1 VPASMR
7 AADLLLRMRTS
18 RIHMALVID
27 EFGGTDGLVTMEDL
41 IEAVVGEIDDE
52 HDDAQVSNIV
62 ARPGG
67 LFEVDAR
74 APLEDLEAALDRDL
88 APPDMEEDI
97 DTVAG
102 LVVALAGRVPQR
114 GEVIAHPGRL
124 RPGGRRGRS
133 APRAPDP
140 GASRPSSL
148 EAETADQAR
157 PRGRFVNLPAL
168 PKLTPW
174 RARGLAL
181 LAGLA
186 AALAHPPFGV
196 LPGLLGYA
204 VLLWLLDAIDGPR
217 PLRSAFLRGWLMGL
231 SYFGLS
237 TWWIAEA
244 FMVDAAN
251 QGWMAP
257 FAVPPWPPA
266 WRCSGVWRRCSTA
279 WSARR
284 RAAGAGV
291 RRRLRGPGMDARP
304 HPDRLSLEPAGRDLA
319 GRLGRVAVR
328 RGGRRLRPDL
338 DHPGHRRRPGGV
350 AGRQARADRRR
361 RGRRAPWRRSMS
373 AGPFGSDRPD
383 AGGPDA
389 LTVRIVQADI
399 PQESK
404 WDERRF
410 AQIVQAYVSLT
421 AKPYAG
427 KPADI
432 VVWPEGA
439 LPLAINDYMVPGS
452 WVRQAIVDALQPG
465 QLMLI
470 GGYRYE
476 GTPDKPVYYNSLV
489 ALRRT
494 AADVEVVGIY
504 DKHRLVPFG
513 EYLPADALMTRL
525 GVKSMAHLGDGFA
538 TGPEPAPLRVAPDLL
553 VQPLICYESLFPR
566 LAKPVPGVRA
576 IVNVSNDAW
585 FGVTSGP
592 LQHLNLASYRAIE
605 TGLPLIRAT
614 PTGVSALI
622 DAQGRI
628 LPGAA

>member
-1 VPASMR
+1 
-7 AADLLLRMRTS
+7 
-18 RIHMALVID
+18 
-27 EFGGTDGLVTMEDL
+27 VT
-41 IEAVVGEIDDE
+41 
-52 HDDAQVSNIV
+52 
-62 ARPGG
+62 
-67 LFEVDAR
+67 
-74 APLEDLEAALDRDL
+74 
-88 APPDMEEDI
+88 
-97 DTVAG
+97 
-102 LVVALAGRVPQR
+102 
-114 GEVIAHPGRL
+114 
-124 RPGGRRGRS
+124 
-133 APRAPDP
+133 
-140 GASRPSSL
+140 
-148 EAETADQAR
+148 
-157 PRGRFVNLPAL
+157 LPAL

-186 AALAHPPFGV
+186 AALAHPPFGI

-204 VLLWLLDAIDGPR
+204 ALLWLLDAIDGPR
-217 PLRSAFLRGWLMGL
+217 PLRSAFFRGWLAGL
-231 SYFGLS
+231 AYFGLG

-257 FAVPPWPPA
+257 FAVA
-266 WRCSGVWRRCSTA
+266 A
-279 WSARR
+279 M
-284 RAAGAGV
+284 AAGMALFWGLAAMLYRLVRPPGV
-291 RRRLRGPGMDARP
+291 RRVLVFAGAYAALEWTRGHVLTGFPWNLPGETWKAGSP
-304 HPDRLSLEPAGRDLA
+304 ISQFAAVVGAYGLTWITLAIAAAPAVWRED
-319 GRLGRVAVR
+319 
-328 RGGRRLRPDL
+328 
-338 DHPGHRRRPGGV
+338 
-350 AGRQARADRRR
+350 R
-361 RGRRAPWRRSMS
+361 RGRGMVAVAVVSLVSLYVHGCSAIPFYSATRA
-373 AGPFGSDRPD
+373 SDPPRYP
-383 AGGPDA
+383 
-389 LTVRIVQADI
+389 TVRIVQADI

-404 WDERRF
+404 WDEKRF

-427 KPADI
+427 KPADL

-452 WVRQAIVDALQPG
+452 WVRQAIVDALKPG
-465 QLMLI
+465 QVMLL

-476 GTPDKPVYYNSLV
+476 GPPDKPVYYNSLV

-494 AADVEVVGIY
+494 ASDVEVVGIY

-513 EYLPADALMTRL
+513 EYLPADALMTKL
-525 GVKSMAHLGDGFA
+525 GVKSMAHLGEGFA
-538 TGPEPAPLRVAPDLL
+538 TGPAPRPLRIAPNLL

-566 LAKPVPGVRA
+566 LAEPAPGVRA

-628 LPGAA
+628 LPGARLDLGESGVIDGNAPYVGSPTLFSRLGHWPFGVLLLVSFAAAIRFPGGRRLEKVPN

>member
-1 VPASMR
+1 
-7 AADLLLRMRTS
+7 
-18 RIHMALVID
+18 
-27 EFGGTDGLVTMEDL
+27 
-41 IEAVVGEIDDE
+41 
-52 HDDAQVSNIV
+52 
-62 ARPGG
+62 
-67 LFEVDAR
+67 
-74 APLEDLEAALDRDL
+74 
-88 APPDMEEDI
+88 
-97 DTVAG
+97 
-102 LVVALAGRVPQR
+102 
-114 GEVIAHPGRL
+114 
-124 RPGGRRGRS
+124 
-133 APRAPDP
+133 
-140 GASRPSSL
+140 
-148 EAETADQAR
+148 
-157 PRGRFVNLPAL
+157 VNLSAL

-181 LAGLA
+181 AAGLA

-217 PLRSAFLRGWLMGL
+217 PLRSAFLRGWLTGL

-244 FMVDAAN
+244 FLVDAAN

-257 FAVPPWPPA
+257 FAVA
-266 WRCSGVWRRCSTA
+266 A
-279 WSARR
+279 M
-284 RAAGAGV
+284 AAGMALFWGLAAVLYRLVRPAGV
-291 RRRLRGPGMDARP
+291 RRVLVFAGAFAALEWTRGHVLTGFPWNLPGETWEAGSP
-304 HPDRLSLEPAGRDLA
+304 ISQFAAVVGAYGLTWITLAIVAAPAVWRD
-319 GRLGRVAVR
+319 
-328 RGGRRLRPDL
+328 GGRGRWAMGGAALGL
-338 DHPGHRRRPGGV
+338 AALWGFGWLTLHPLPMTPCSSCRTP
-350 AGRQARADRRR
+350 
-361 RGRRAPWRRSMS
+361 
-373 AGPFGSDRPD
+373 
-383 AGGPDA
+383 
-389 LTVRIVQADI
+389 TVRIVQADI

-404 WDERRF
+404 WDEKRF

-421 AKPYAG
+421 ARPYAS

-465 QLMLI
+465 QLLLI

-489 ALRRT
+489 ALRRE
-494 AADVEVVGIY
+494 AADVVVVGIY

-513 EYLPADALMTRL
+513 EYLPADALLTKL

-538 TGPEPAPLRVAPDLL
+538 TGPSPAPLRIAPDLL
-553 VQPLICYESLFPR
+553 IQPLICYESLFPR
-566 LAKPVPGVRA
+566 LAKPAPGVRA

-605 TGLPLIRAT
+605 TGTPIIRAT

-622 DAQGRI
+622 DAHGTI
-628 LPGAA
+628 VPGARLNLGESGVIDGNVPSVGSATLFTKLGHWPFALLLLVSIALAISPDGRSRLGKVPELKHTSATKNRNSQ

>member
-1 VPASMR
+1 
-7 AADLLLRMRTS
+7 
-18 RIHMALVID
+18 
-27 EFGGTDGLVTMEDL
+27 
-41 IEAVVGEIDDE
+41 
-52 HDDAQVSNIV
+52 
-62 ARPGG
+62 
-67 LFEVDAR
+67 
-74 APLEDLEAALDRDL
+74 
-88 APPDMEEDI
+88 
-97 DTVAG
+97 
-102 LVVALAGRVPQR
+102 
-114 GEVIAHPGRL
+114 
-124 RPGGRRGRS
+124 
-133 APRAPDP
+133 
-140 GASRPSSL
+140 
-148 EAETADQAR
+148 
-157 PRGRFVNLPAL
+157 VNLPAL
-168 PKLTPW
+168 PKPTPW
-174 RARGLAL
+174 RVRGLAL

-204 VLLWLLDAIDGPR
+204 VLLWLLDTIDGPR

-231 SYFGLS
+231 SYFALS

-257 FAVPPWPPA
+257 FAVA
-266 WRCSGVWRRCSTA
+266 A
-279 WSARR
+279 M
-284 RAAGAGV
+284 AAGMALFWGLGALLYRLIRPAGV
-291 RRRLRGPGMDARP
+291 RRVLVFAGAFALLEWTRGHILTGFPWNLPGETWRAGSAVSQFAGVVGAYG
-304 HPDRLSLEPAGRDLA
+304 LTWITLAIAAVPAVWRD
-319 GRLGRVAVR
+319 GK
-328 RGGRRLRPDL
+328 
-338 DHPGHRRRPGGV
+338 
-350 AGRQARADRRR
+350 
-361 RGRRAPWRRSMS
+361 RGRIAVGAAVVALVGLFVGGSLALSRPPSAP
-373 AGPFGSDRPD
+373 GP
-383 AGGPDA
+383 A
-389 LTVRIVQADI
+389 LTVRVVQADI

-404 WDERRF
+404 WDAQRF

-452 WVRQAIVDALQPG
+452 WVRQDIVAALRPG
-465 QLMLI
+465 QLMLL

-476 GTPDKPVYYNSLV
+476 GPPDKPVYYNSLV

-494 AADVEVVGIY
+494 ADDVVVVGIY

-513 EYLPADALMTRL
+513 EYLPADALMTRI
-525 GVKSMAHLGDGFA
+525 GFKSMAHLGDGFA
-538 TGPEPAPLRVAPDLL
+538 TGPKPAPLRVAPDLL

-622 DAQGRI
+622 DARGRI
-628 LPGAA
+628 LPGARLKLGESGVIDGKVSEVGSPTLFSKLGHWPFGLLLLVSFLAAIRVPGGRGLEKGLN

>member
-1 VPASMR
+1 
-7 AADLLLRMRTS
+7 
-18 RIHMALVID
+18 
-27 EFGGTDGLVTMEDL
+27 
-41 IEAVVGEIDDE
+41 
-52 HDDAQVSNIV
+52 
-62 ARPGG
+62 
-67 LFEVDAR
+67 
-74 APLEDLEAALDRDL
+74 
-88 APPDMEEDI
+88 
-97 DTVAG
+97 
-102 LVVALAGRVPQR
+102 
-114 GEVIAHPGRL
+114 
-124 RPGGRRGRS
+124 
-133 APRAPDP
+133 
-140 GASRPSSL
+140 
-148 EAETADQAR
+148 
-157 PRGRFVNLPAL
+157 VNLPAL

-186 AALAHPPFGV
+186 AALAHPPFGI

-204 VLLWLLDAIDGPR
+204 ALLWLLDAVDGPR
-217 PLRSAFLRGWLMGL
+217 PLRSAFFRGWLMGL

-257 FAVPPWPPA
+257 FAVA
-266 WRCSGVWRRCSTA
+266 A
-279 WSARR
+279 M
-284 RAAGAGV
+284 AAGMALFWGLAAVLYRLIRPVGV
-291 RRRLRGPGMDARP
+291 RRLLVFAGAFAALEWTRGHILTGFPWNLPGETWRAGSAVSQFASVVGAYG
-304 HPDRLSLEPAGRDLA
+304 LTWITLAIAAAPAVWRD
-319 GRLGRVAVR
+319 G
-328 RGGRRLRPDL
+328 
-338 DHPGHRRRPGGV
+338 
-350 AGRQARADRRR
+350 R
-361 RGRRAPWRRSMS
+361 RGRIAVGAAVAVLAALWIGGAVARPPAAS
-373 AGPFGSDRPD
+373 GSE
-383 AGGPDA
+383 A

-404 WDERRF
+404 WDAARF

-421 AKPYAG
+421 ARPYAG

-432 VVWPEGA
+432 VIWPEGA

-452 WVRQAIVDALQPG
+452 WVRQAIVDALRPG

-494 AADVEVVGIY
+494 ADDVEVVGIY

-538 TGPEPAPLRVAPDLL
+538 TGPEPRPLRIAPDLL

-566 LAKPVPGVRA
+566 LARPVPGVRA

-622 DAQGRI
+622 DARGRI
-628 LPGAA
+628 LPGARLKLGESGVIDGKVSDVGSPTLFTKLGHWPFGLLLLVSFAAAIRVPGGRGLEKVLN

>member
-1 VPASMR
+1 M
-7 AADLLLRMRTS
+7 
-18 RIHMALVID
+18 
-27 EFGGTDGLVTMEDL
+27 
-41 IEAVVGEIDDE
+41 
-52 HDDAQVSNIV
+52 
-62 ARPGG
+62 
-67 LFEVDAR
+67 
-74 APLEDLEAALDRDL
+74 
-88 APPDMEEDI
+88 
-97 DTVAG
+97 
-102 LVVALAGRVPQR
+102 
-114 GEVIAHPGRL
+114 
-124 RPGGRRGRS
+124 
-133 APRAPDP
+133 
-140 GASRPSSL
+140 
-148 EAETADQAR
+148 
-157 PRGRFVNLPAL
+157 NLPAL

-186 AALAHPPFGV
+186 AALAHPPFGF

-204 VLLWLLDAIDGPR
+204 VLLWLLDAIDSPR
-217 PLRSAFLRGWLMGL
+217 PLRSAFFRGWLMGL
-231 SYFGLS
+231 SYFGLG

-257 FAVPPWPPA
+257 FAVA
-266 WRCSGVWRRCSTA
+266 A
-279 WSARR
+279 M
-284 RAAGAGV
+284 AAGMALFWGLAAVLYRWARPVGV
-291 RRRLRGPGMDARP
+291 RRVLVFAGAFAALEWMRGHILTGFPWNLPGETWRAGSP
-304 HPDRLSLEPAGRDLA
+304 VSQAAAVVGAYGLTWITLAIAAVPAMWREG
-319 GRLGRVAVR
+319 
-328 RGGRRLRPDL
+328 
-338 DHPGHRRRPGGV
+338 RPGRWALG
-350 AGRQARADRRR
+350 AAA
-361 RGRRAPWRRSMS
+361 ATL
-373 AGPFGSDRPD
+373 ALLY
-383 AGGPDA
+383 AGGAARLA
-389 LTVRIVQADI
+389 LTNYGEPYAPTTVRIVQADI

-452 WVRQAIVDALQPG
+452 WVRQAIVDALKPG
-465 QLMLI
+465 QLLLI

-476 GTPDKPVYYNSLV
+476 GSPDKPLYYNSLV
-489 ALRRT
+489 ALRRQ
-494 AADVEVVGIY
+494 ASDVVVVGIY

-538 TGPEPAPLRVAPDLL
+538 TGPRPAPLRIAPNLL

-566 LAKPVPGVRA
+566 LAEPAPGVRA

-605 TGLPLIRAT
+605 AGLPIIRAT

-622 DAQGRI
+622 DARGRVVGDQKLNLGQSGVI
-628 LPGAA
+628 DGFLPESLSSVPFAKLGHWPFALLLLLSVGAGIPLRAGRGLENVAN

>member
-1 VPASMR
+1 
-7 AADLLLRMRTS
+7 
-18 RIHMALVID
+18 
-27 EFGGTDGLVTMEDL
+27 
-41 IEAVVGEIDDE
+41 
-52 HDDAQVSNIV
+52 
-62 ARPGG
+62 
-67 LFEVDAR
+67 
-74 APLEDLEAALDRDL
+74 
-88 APPDMEEDI
+88 
-97 DTVAG
+97 
-102 LVVALAGRVPQR
+102 
-114 GEVIAHPGRL
+114 
-124 RPGGRRGRS
+124 
-133 APRAPDP
+133 
-140 GASRPSSL
+140 
-148 EAETADQAR
+148 
-157 PRGRFVNLPAL
+157 VNLPAL
-168 PKLTPW
+168 PKPTPW
-174 RARGLAL
+174 RVRGLAL

-186 AALAHPPFGV
+186 AALAHPPFGI

-204 VLLWLLDAIDGPR
+204 VLLWLLDTIDGPR

-231 SYFGLS
+231 SYFALS

-257 FAVPPWPPA
+257 FAVA
-266 WRCSGVWRRCSTA
+266 A
-279 WSARR
+279 M
-284 RAAGAGV
+284 AAGMALFWGLGAVLYRLIRPAGV
-291 RRRLRGPGMDARP
+291 RRVLVFAGAFALLEWTRGHILTGFPWNLPGETWRAGSAVSQFAGVVGAYG
-304 HPDRLSLEPAGRDLA
+304 LTWVTLAIAAAPAVWRD
-319 GRLGRVAVR
+319 G
-328 RGGRRLRPDL
+328 
-338 DHPGHRRRPGGV
+338 
-350 AGRQARADRRR
+350 R
-361 RGRRAPWRRSMS
+361 RGRIAVGAAAVALAGLFVGGALALSRPPSAP
-373 AGPFGSDRPD
+373 GP
-383 AGGPDA
+383 A
-389 LTVRIVQADI
+389 LTVRVVQADI

-404 WDERRF
+404 WDAQRF

-452 WVRQAIVDALQPG
+452 WVRQDIVAALRPG
-465 QLMLI
+465 QLMLL

-476 GTPDKPVYYNSLV
+476 GPPDKPVYYNSLV

-494 AADVEVVGIY
+494 ADDVVVVGIY

-513 EYLPADALMTRL
+513 EYLPADALMTRI
-525 GVKSMAHLGDGFA
+525 GFKSMAHLGDGFA
-538 TGPEPAPLRVAPDLL
+538 TGPKPAPLRVAPDLL

-622 DAQGRI
+622 DARGRI
-628 LPGAA
+628 LPGARLKLGESGVIDGKVSEVGSPTLFSKLGHWPFGLLLLVSFLAAIRVPGGRGLEKGLN

>member
-1 VPASMR
+1 
-7 AADLLLRMRTS
+7 
-18 RIHMALVID
+18 
-27 EFGGTDGLVTMEDL
+27 
-41 IEAVVGEIDDE
+41 
-52 HDDAQVSNIV
+52 
-62 ARPGG
+62 
-67 LFEVDAR
+67 
-74 APLEDLEAALDRDL
+74 
-88 APPDMEEDI
+88 
-97 DTVAG
+97 
-102 LVVALAGRVPQR
+102 
-114 GEVIAHPGRL
+114 
-124 RPGGRRGRS
+124 
-133 APRAPDP
+133 
-140 GASRPSSL
+140 
-148 EAETADQAR
+148 
-157 PRGRFVNLPAL
+157 VNLPAL
-168 PKLTPW
+168 PRLTPW

-204 VLLWLLDAIDGPR
+204 LLLWLLDAIDSPR
-217 PLRSAFLRGWLMGL
+217 PLRSAFLRGWLTGL

-244 FMVDAAN
+244 FLVDAAN

-257 FAVPPWPPA
+257 FAVA
-266 WRCSGVWRRCSTA
+266 A
-279 WSARR
+279 M
-284 RAAGAGV
+284 AAGMALFWGLAAVLYRLVRPRGV
-291 RRRLRGPGMDARP
+291 RRVLVFAGAYAALEWTRGHILTGFPWNLPGETWRAGSAVSQFAAVVGAYG
-304 HPDRLSLEPAGRDLA
+304 LTWITLAVAAAPAVWRD
-319 GRLGRVAVR
+319 G
-328 RGGRRLRPDL
+328 
-338 DHPGHRRRPGGV
+338 
-350 AGRQARADRRR
+350 R
-361 RGRRAPWRRSMS
+361 RGRIAVGAAL
-373 AGPFGSDRPD
+373 AGLVVLF
-383 AGGPDA
+383 AGGWLLRAAPA
-389 LTVRIVQADI
+389 PVASQPPTTVRIVQADI

-421 AKPYAG
+421 ARPYAG

-452 WVRQAIVDALQPG
+452 WVRQAIVDALRPG
-465 QLMLI
+465 QLMLL

-476 GTPDKPVYYNSLV
+476 GTPEKPVYYNSLV

-494 AADVEVVGIY
+494 AHDVEVVGIY

-513 EYLPADALMTRL
+513 EYLPADALMTKL

-538 TGPEPAPLRVAPDLL
+538 TGPEPKPLRIAPDLL

-622 DAQGRI
+622 DARGRI
-628 LPGAA
+628 LPGARLKLGESGVIDGNVPNVGSPTLFSRLGHWPFGLLLLLSFAAAIRVSGGRGLEKVPN

>member
-1 VPASMR
+1 
-7 AADLLLRMRTS
+7 
-18 RIHMALVID
+18 
-27 EFGGTDGLVTMEDL
+27 
-41 IEAVVGEIDDE
+41 
-52 HDDAQVSNIV
+52 
-62 ARPGG
+62 
-67 LFEVDAR
+67 
-74 APLEDLEAALDRDL
+74 
-88 APPDMEEDI
+88 
-97 DTVAG
+97 
-102 LVVALAGRVPQR
+102 
-114 GEVIAHPGRL
+114 
-124 RPGGRRGRS
+124 
-133 APRAPDP
+133 
-140 GASRPSSL
+140 
-148 EAETADQAR
+148 
-157 PRGRFVNLPAL
+157 VNLPAL
-168 PKLTPW
+168 PRLTPW

-186 AALAHPPFGV
+186 AALAHPPFGF
-196 LPGLLGYA
+196 LPGLLGYG
-204 VLLWLLDAIDGPR
+204 VLLWLLDAVEGPR
-217 PLRSAFLRGWLMGL
+217 PLRSAFFRGWLMGL

-257 FAVPPWPPA
+257 FAVA
-266 WRCSGVWRRCSTA
+266 A
-279 WSARR
+279 M
-284 RAAGAGV
+284 AAGMALFWGLAAVLYRLVRPIGV
-291 RRRLRGPGMDARP
+291 RRVLVFAGAFAALEWTRGHILTGFPWNLPGETWKAGSAVSQFAAVVGAYGLTWITLAISAAPAVWREGKRGHWMVGAAALGLAT
-304 HPDRLSLEPAGRDLA
+304 LSGW
-319 GRLGRVAVR
+319 
-328 RGGRRLRPDL
+328 
-338 DHPGHRRRPGGV
+338 GV
-350 AGRQARADRRR
+350 A
-361 RGRRAPWRRSMS
+361 SMPVPITLPNKVPS
-373 AGPFGSDRPD
+373 
-383 AGGPDA
+383 
-389 LTVRIVQADI
+389 VRIVQADV

-421 AKPYAG
+421 AKPHAG

-452 WVRQAIVDALQPG
+452 WVRQAIVDALRPG
-465 QLMLI
+465 QILLI

-489 ALRRT
+489 ALRREAT
-494 AADVEVVGIY
+494 DVVVVGIY

-538 TGPEPAPLRVAPDLL
+538 TGPRPAPLRVAPDLL

-566 LAKPVPGVRA
+566 LAEPVPGVRA

-605 TGLPLIRAT
+605 TGLPIIRAT

-622 DAQGRI
+622 DARGRI
-628 LPGAA
+628 VGDQRLNLGQSGVIDGFLPVTAGPTPFDTLGHWPFLLLLLISIGAGFPQRAGQGLENVTN

>member
-1 VPASMR
+1 M
-7 AADLLLRMRTS
+7 
-18 RIHMALVID
+18 
-27 EFGGTDGLVTMEDL
+27 
-41 IEAVVGEIDDE
+41 
-52 HDDAQVSNIV
+52 
-62 ARPGG
+62 
-67 LFEVDAR
+67 
-74 APLEDLEAALDRDL
+74 
-88 APPDMEEDI
+88 
-97 DTVAG
+97 
-102 LVVALAGRVPQR
+102 
-114 GEVIAHPGRL
+114 
-124 RPGGRRGRS
+124 
-133 APRAPDP
+133 
-140 GASRPSSL
+140 
-148 EAETADQAR
+148 
-157 PRGRFVNLPAL
+157 NLPTL

-186 AALAHPPFGV
+186 AALAHPPFGF

-217 PLRSAFLRGWLMGL
+217 PLRSAFFRGWLMGL
-231 SYFGLS
+231 SYFGLG

-257 FAVPPWPPA
+257 FAV
-266 WRCSGVWRRCSTA
+266 TA
-279 WSARR
+279 M
-284 RAAGAGV
+284 AAGMALFWGVAALLYRLVKPFGV
-291 RRRLRGPGMDARP
+291 RRLLVFAGAFAALEWTRGHILTGFPWNLPGETWRAGSAPSQAAALVGASGLTWITLVIAAAPAVWREGKK
-304 HPDRLSLEPAGRDLA
+304 DRWALGAALA
-319 GRLGRVAVR
+319 ALVT
-328 RGGRRLRPDL
+328 LY
-338 DHPGHRRRPGGV
+338 
-350 AGRQARADRRR
+350 
-361 RGRRAPWRRSMS
+361 
-373 AGPFGSDRPD
+373 
-383 AGGPDA
+383 AGGATYLA
-389 LTVRIVQADI
+389 LTQYGDPYAPTTVRIVQADI

-452 WVRQAIVDALQPG
+452 WVRQAIVDALKPG
-465 QLMLI
+465 QLLLI

-489 ALRRT
+489 ALRREAT
-494 AADVEVVGIY
+494 DVVVVGIY

-538 TGPEPAPLRVAPDLL
+538 TGPRPAPLRIAPDLL

-566 LAKPVPGVRA
+566 LAQPAPGVRA

-605 TGLPLIRAT
+605 TGLPIIRAT

-622 DAQGRI
+622 DARGRVVGDHRLNLGQSGVI
-628 LPGAA
+628 DGFLPATAGPPPFDRLGHWPFLLLLLVSIGAGFPQRAGRGLENVTN

>member
-1 VPASMR
+1 
-7 AADLLLRMRTS
+7 
-18 RIHMALVID
+18 
-27 EFGGTDGLVTMEDL
+27 
-41 IEAVVGEIDDE
+41 
-52 HDDAQVSNIV
+52 
-62 ARPGG
+62 
-67 LFEVDAR
+67 
-74 APLEDLEAALDRDL
+74 
-88 APPDMEEDI
+88 
-97 DTVAG
+97 
-102 LVVALAGRVPQR
+102 
-114 GEVIAHPGRL
+114 
-124 RPGGRRGRS
+124 
-133 APRAPDP
+133 
-140 GASRPSSL
+140 
-148 EAETADQAR
+148 
-157 PRGRFVNLPAL
+157 VNLPAL

-217 PLRSAFLRGWLMGL
+217 PLRSAFFRGWLMGL
-231 SYFGLS
+231 AYFGLG
-237 TWWIAEA
+237 TWWISEA

-257 FAVPPWPPA
+257 FAVA
-266 WRCSGVWRRCSTA
+266 A
-279 WSARR
+279 M
-284 RAAGAGV
+284 AAGMALFWGLAAVLYRLVKPAGV
-291 RRRLRGPGMDARP
+291 RRVLVFAGAFAVLEWTRGHILTGFPWNLPGETWKAGSAVSQFASVVGAYGLTWITLAIAAAPAVWREGRKGRWVVVGAAVTLVAIYTYGLFPRP
-304 HPDRLSLEPAGRDLA
+304 FTYTI
-319 GRLGRVAVR
+319 
-328 RGGRRLRPDL
+328 
-338 DHPGHRRRPGGV
+338 
-350 AGRQARADRRR
+350 
-361 RGRRAPWRRSMS
+361 RS
-373 AGPFGSDRPD
+373 D
-383 AGGPDA
+383 AGEP
-389 LTVRIVQADI
+389 TVRIVQADI

-421 AKPYAG
+421 ARPYAG
-427 KPADI
+427 KPAAAAAV

-465 QLMLI
+465 QLLLI

-494 AADVEVVGIY
+494 ADDVEPVGVY

-513 EYLPADALMTRL
+513 EYLPADALLTKL

-538 TGPEPAPLRVAPDLL
+538 TGPKPAPLRVAPDLL
-553 VQPLICYESLFPR
+553 IQPLICYESLFPR

-605 TGLPLIRAT
+605 SGLPIIRAT

-622 DAQGRI
+622 DARGRI
-628 LPGAA
+628 VGDRRLNLGQSGVIDGVLPEALASTPFGKLGHWPFLLLLLVSVGSAFPLPGGRGLENVAN

>member
-1 VPASMR
+1 
-7 AADLLLRMRTS
+7 
-18 RIHMALVID
+18 
-27 EFGGTDGLVTMEDL
+27 
-41 IEAVVGEIDDE
+41 
-52 HDDAQVSNIV
+52 
-62 ARPGG
+62 
-67 LFEVDAR
+67 
-74 APLEDLEAALDRDL
+74 
-88 APPDMEEDI
+88 
-97 DTVAG
+97 
-102 LVVALAGRVPQR
+102 
-114 GEVIAHPGRL
+114 
-124 RPGGRRGRS
+124 
-133 APRAPDP
+133 
-140 GASRPSSL
+140 
-148 EAETADQAR
+148 
-157 PRGRFVNLPAL
+157 VNLPTL

-186 AALAHPPFGV
+186 AALAHPPFGF

-217 PLRSAFLRGWLMGL
+217 PLRSAFFRGWLMGL
-231 SYFGLS
+231 AYFGLG

-257 FAVPPWPPA
+257 FAVA
-266 WRCSGVWRRCSTA
+266 A
-279 WSARR
+279 M
-284 RAAGAGV
+284 AAGMALFWGLAAVLYRLVGPVGV
-291 RRRLRGPGMDARP
+291 RRVLVFAGAFAALEWTRGHILTGFPWNLPGETWRAGSAVSQFAAVVGAYGLTWVTLAITAAPAVWREGKRGRWTVGAAVATLAALYVHGLM
-304 HPDRLSLEPAGRDLA
+304 SLP
-319 GRLGRVAVR
+319 VAVTPAANPPP
-328 RGGRRLRPDL
+328 LP
-338 DHPGHRRRPGGV
+338 
-350 AGRQARADRRR
+350 
-361 RGRRAPWRRSMS
+361 S
-373 AGPFGSDRPD
+373 
-383 AGGPDA
+383 
-389 LTVRIVQADI
+389 VRIVQADI

-404 WDERRF
+404 WDAGRF

-427 KPADI
+427 RPADI

-439 LPLAINDYMVPGS
+439 LPLAINDYMVQGS

-465 QLMLI
+465 QILLI

-476 GTPDKPVYYNSLV
+476 GSADKPVYYNSLV
-489 ALRRT
+489 ALRRE
-494 AADVEVVGIY
+494 ASDVVVVGIY

-513 EYLPADALMTRL
+513 EYLPADALMTKL

-538 TGPEPAPLRVAPDLL
+538 TGPRPAPLRISPGLL

-566 LAKPVPGVRA
+566 LAQPVPGVRA

-605 TGLPLIRAT
+605 TGLPIIRAT

-622 DAQGRI
+622 DARGRI
-628 LPGAA
+628 VGDRRLNLGQSGVIDGFLPETDGPTPFDKLGHWPFLLLLLVSVGAGFPQPAGRGLENVTN

>member
-1 VPASMR
+1 M
-7 AADLLLRMRTS
+7 
-18 RIHMALVID
+18 
-27 EFGGTDGLVTMEDL
+27 
-41 IEAVVGEIDDE
+41 
-52 HDDAQVSNIV
+52 
-62 ARPGG
+62 
-67 LFEVDAR
+67 
-74 APLEDLEAALDRDL
+74 
-88 APPDMEEDI
+88 
-97 DTVAG
+97 
-102 LVVALAGRVPQR
+102 
-114 GEVIAHPGRL
+114 
-124 RPGGRRGRS
+124 
-133 APRAPDP
+133 
-140 GASRPSSL
+140 
-148 EAETADQAR
+148 
-157 PRGRFVNLPAL
+157 NLPAL

-181 LAGLA
+181 TAGLA
-186 AALAHPPFGV
+186 AALAHPPFGF

-204 VLLWLLDAIDGPR
+204 VLLGLLDAIDGPR

-244 FMVDAAN
+244 FLVDAAN

-257 FAVPPWPPA
+257 FAVA
-266 WRCSGVWRRCSTA
+266 A
-279 WSARR
+279 M
-284 RAAGAGV
+284 AAGMALFWGLAAVFYRLVRPAGV
-291 RRRLRGPGMDARP
+291 RRVLVFAGAFAALEWTRGHVLTGFPWNLPGETWAAGSP
-304 HPDRLSLEPAGRDLA
+304 ISQFAAVVGAYGLTWITLAIAAAPAVWREGPRGR
-319 GRLGRVAVR
+319 GMVAVAVVSLVSLYVH
-328 RGGRRLRPDL
+328 GCSEIPFYS
-338 DHPGHRRRPGGV
+338 
-350 AGRQARADRRR
+350 ATRA
-361 RGRRAPWRRSMS
+361 
-373 AGPFGSDRPD
+373 SDPPRYP
-383 AGGPDA
+383 
-389 LTVRIVQADI
+389 TVRIVQADI

-421 AKPYAG
+421 ARPYAG

-465 QLMLI
+465 QLLLI

-476 GTPDKPVYYNSLV
+476 GPSDKPVYYNSLV

-494 AADVEVVGIY
+494 ASDVEVVGIY

-513 EYLPADALMTRL
+513 EYLPADALLTKL

-538 TGPEPAPLRVAPDLL
+538 TGPPPSPLRIAPDLL
-553 VQPLICYESLFPR
+553 IQPLICYESLFPR
-566 LAKPVPGVRA
+566 LAKRAPGVRA

-605 TGLPLIRAT
+605 TGTPIIRAT

-622 DAQGRI
+622 DAHGTI
-628 LPGAA
+628 VPGARLNLGESGVIDGNVPSVGSATLFTKLGHWPFALLLLVSTVLAISPAGRSRLGKVPELKHTSATKNRNSQ

>member
-1 VPASMR
+1 
-7 AADLLLRMRTS
+7 
-18 RIHMALVID
+18 
-27 EFGGTDGLVTMEDL
+27 
-41 IEAVVGEIDDE
+41 
-52 HDDAQVSNIV
+52 
-62 ARPGG
+62 
-67 LFEVDAR
+67 
-74 APLEDLEAALDRDL
+74 
-88 APPDMEEDI
+88 
-97 DTVAG
+97 
-102 LVVALAGRVPQR
+102 
-114 GEVIAHPGRL
+114 
-124 RPGGRRGRS
+124 
-133 APRAPDP
+133 
-140 GASRPSSL
+140 
-148 EAETADQAR
+148 
-157 PRGRFVNLPAL
+157 VNLPAL

-174 RARGLAL
+174 RVRGLAL

-186 AALAHPPFGV
+186 AALAHPPFGI

-204 VLLWLLDAIDGPR
+204 VLLWLLDTIDGPR

-231 SYFGLS
+231 SYFALS

-257 FAVPPWPPA
+257 FAVA
-266 WRCSGVWRRCSTA
+266 A
-279 WSARR
+279 M
-284 RAAGAGV
+284 AAGMALFWGLGAVLYRLIRPAGV
-291 RRRLRGPGMDARP
+291 RRVLVFAGAFALLEWTRGHILTGFPWNLPGETWRAGSAVSQFAGVVGAYG
-304 HPDRLSLEPAGRDLA
+304 LTWVTLAIAAAPAVWRD
-319 GRLGRVAVR
+319 G
-328 RGGRRLRPDL
+328 
-338 DHPGHRRRPGGV
+338 
-350 AGRQARADRRR
+350 R
-361 RGRRAPWRRSMS
+361 RGRIAVGAAAVALAGLFVGGALALSRPPSAP
-373 AGPFGSDRPD
+373 GP
-383 AGGPDA
+383 A
-389 LTVRIVQADI
+389 LTVRVVQADI

-404 WDERRF
+404 WDAQRF

-452 WVRQAIVDALQPG
+452 WVRQDIVAALRPG
-465 QLMLI
+465 QLMLL

-476 GTPDKPVYYNSLV
+476 GPPDKPVYYNSLV

-494 AADVEVVGIY
+494 ADDVVVVGIY

-513 EYLPADALMTRL
+513 EYLPADALMTRI
-525 GVKSMAHLGDGFA
+525 GFKSMAHLGDGFA
-538 TGPEPAPLRVAPDLL
+538 TGPKPAPLRVAPDLL

-622 DAQGRI
+622 DARGRI
-628 LPGAA
+628 LPGARLKLGESGVIDGKVSEVGSPTLFSKLGHWPFGLLLLVSFLAAIRVPGGRGLEKGLN